1 MVHIKNLKLLFLT
14 LILGLAITLTAT
26 NNSQAEWYDEP
37 EAIENNPDGF
47 SINELV
53 LAGHSFFGTATEGL
67 GVTLETLFSAFGRPD
82 GYIIGEEAGG
92 AIIAGLVYGEGTITT
107 KNMGEEKIYWQGPS
121 IGVDYG
127 GDGSRVMYLVYNM
140 DKISDVHKRF
150 PGTNG
155 TAYVV
160 GGLGGSVYNRSG
172 TTIAS
177 IKTGVGL
184 RMGANIGYIKFSKNP
199 KWLPF

>member
-26 NNSQAEWYDEP
+26 NNSQAEWYEEP

-53 LAGHSFFGTATEGL
+53 LAGHNFFGTATEGL
-67 GVTLETLFSAFGRPD
+67 GVTLETL
-82 GYIIGEEAGG
+82 
-92 AIIAGLVYGEGTITT
+92 
-107 KNMGEEKIYWQGPS
+107 
-121 IGVDYG
+121 
-127 GDGSRVMYLVYNM
+127 YNM

>member
-1 MVHIKNLKLLFLT
+1 
-14 LILGLAITLTAT
+14 
-26 NNSQAEWYDEP
+26 
-37 EAIENNPDGF
+37 
-47 SINELV
+47 
-53 LAGHSFFGTATEGL
+53 
-67 GVTLETLFSAFGRPD
+67 
-82 GYIIGEEAGG
+82 
-92 AIIAGLVYGEGTITT
+92 
-107 KNMGEEKIYWQGPS
+107 MGEEKIYWQGPS
-121 IGVDYG
+121 IGIDYG